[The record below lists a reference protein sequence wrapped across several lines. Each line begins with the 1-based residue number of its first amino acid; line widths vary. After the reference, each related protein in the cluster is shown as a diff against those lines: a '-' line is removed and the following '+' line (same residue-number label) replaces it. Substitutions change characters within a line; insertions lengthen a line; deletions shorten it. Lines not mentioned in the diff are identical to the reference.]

1 LNLQPDNA
9 NASAYLAKIKQKRTA
24 GKRAAAD
31 YTAIYLKGVEAY
43 TNHQYRAAIAYWQQ
57 IPAKDPLYRKA
68 QTNIKR
74 AKAVLKE
81 LE

>member
-1 LNLQPDNA
+1 M
-9 NASAYLAKIKQKRTA
+9 
-24 GKRAAAD
+24 
-31 YTAIYLKGVEAY
+31 KGIEAY

-57 IPAKDPLYRKA
+57 IPAKDSLYRKA